1 MVAVP
6 ATEGGPLETTLMR
19 PSALGGSGSPRP
31 LFGPWR
37 RADRRDQRGTEVF
50 LRAANQLGGEVDGNS
65 EADEPEHHASKTL
78 YGIG

>member
-1 MVAVP
+1 MTVFPKSRLFPQP
-6 ATEGGPLETTLMR
+6 ANATFG
-19 PSALGGSGSPRP
+19 ALGGSGSPCP

-50 LRAANQLGGEVDGNS
+50 IRAANQLGGEVDGNS

-78 YGIG
+78 YEIG